1 MYCYLVE
8 KFDVDGELVQSVIG
22 PFDLEDDAFR
32 TMKKEAEE
40 DFAFFSSKGNLASF
54 ITKNDIKEITLFVNS
69 NKNTTYKVLP
79 LERRD

>member
-32 TMKKEAEE
+32 AMKKEAEE
-40 DFAFFSSKGNLASF
+40 DFATVRARQNL
-54 ITKNDIKEITLFVNS
+54 
-69 NKNTTYKVLP
+69 
-79 LERRD
+79 RRRFCFL